1 MYLPRAHVGEARR
14 RPGRQQGEP
23 AGAKGSGHGDGGR
36 ILLVDDDPDVRA
48 VAAAML
54 AEAGYDVVEAGSG
67 GAALDLL
74 EDPDLGVE
82 LMIADIV
89 MPGMNGIELA
99 HAARRRRPE
108 LPVLFVTGFGG
119 NALPADQP
127 PPGELL
133 RKPFRAAELV
143 AMVSTMLRYAQERD
157 RLGRLRCAD

>member
-1 MYLPRAHVGEARR
+1 MARR
-14 RPGRQQGEP
+14 APGAR
-23 AGAKGSGHGDGGR
+23 GAEDGRGGR
-36 ILLVDDDPDVRA
+36 PVLLVDDDPDVRA

-89 MPGMNGIELA
+89 MPGMNGVELA

-108 LPVLFVTGFGG
+108 MPVLFVTGFGG
-119 NALPADQP
+119 AALPANRP

-133 RKPFRAAELV
+133 RKPFRAADLRTKV
-143 AMVSTMLRYAQERD
+143 AAMLSERAAPPT
-157 RLGRLRCAD
+157 RPLRCAD

>member
-1 MYLPRAHVGEARR
+1 
-14 RPGRQQGEP
+14 
-23 AGAKGSGHGDGGR
+23 
-36 ILLVDDDPDVRA
+36 
-48 VAAAML
+48 ML

-119 NALPADQP
+119 NALPANQP

-143 AMVSTMLRYAQERD
+143 AIVSTMLRYAQERD